1 MSKSSRYWLR
11 LTTAFINRFKLIFL
25 IGIASG
31 LFGFFVLTYLIPLLS
46 LQTEKIGVVGEYT
59 ITNLPDSVLTLIGSG
74 LTKLAPSGQVN
85 PAIATSWEVADSGN
99 KSQTWT
105 FHLKHDLK
113 WQDGSN
119 LTANDIKYSFSDAVV
134 TIPDKYT
141 MRFKLTTAFAPFPT
155 TLSKP
160 VFKKGLLG
168 TGEWKVSNLTLAGN
182 FVETLTLTN
191 NNKSQKIFKFYP
203 TEDRAKLA
211 FELGQ
216 VDKIDDLLNITPFD
230 KWSAINVT
238 KLVNKQRY
246 VAVFFNTKDD
256 LLIDKDI
263 RQALSYGID
272 KAQFGTSRALG
283 PISPISWA
291 YNPSVKPYDH
301 DIEHAKELISSSKID
316 PSQKKDLKITLTT
329 VPDLLSIANLIAKN
343 WKEIGVTTTI
353 SVTQFVPENHQAF
366 LAIYNIPTDPDQ
378 YTTWH
383 STQVKDNIS
392 HYQNKRIDK
401 LLEDGRLETNEE
413 KRKQV
418 YFDFQRFLIEDA
430 PAAFLYYPNSYSVKR
445 K

>member
-85 PAIATSWEVADSGN
+85 PAIATSWEVTDSGN

-283 PISPISWA
+283 PISPNSWA

-301 DIEHAKELISSSKID
+301 DIEHAKELIASSKID